1 MLNRCFNISN
11 FLPIVFFVTSCVS
24 TVYYNSSEHYQ
35 LKTTP
40 KKFVEIG
47 FASYYSDKFAG
58 RKTASGEIYNP
69 DDFTAAHP
77 SLPFGVKVKV
87 TNLENG
93 RAVVVRVND
102 RGPFVQN
109 RIIDLSKSS
118 AQTLG
123 FINKGIVLVKI
134 EIVD

>member
-1 MLNRCFNISN
+1 MLNRCFNILN
-11 FLPIVFFVTSCVS
+11 FLPIVLFVTSCVS
-24 TVYYNSSEHYQ
+24 TVYYKSSEPYN
-35 LKTTP
+35 LKNTP
-40 KKFVEIG
+40 KNFVEIG
-47 FASYYSDKFAG
+47 LASYYSDEFTG

-77 SLPFGVKVKV
+77 SLPFGVKIKV

-93 RAVVVRVND
+93 REVVVRVND
-102 RGPFVQN
+102 RGPFVQK

-118 AQTLG
+118 AQALG
-123 FINKGIVLVKI
+123 FINKGVVLVKI